1 MMLTGVAY
9 GLLGIKS
16 RELHNFMSVAYL
28 AVLAVTVLV
37 IYVMDPPVSNAVQGA
52 YFVAAIGTGLI
63 LGGIA
68 TVFSDLTDGLGCA
81 LGGFCISMWFLTL
94 TEGGLIQSKGG
105 KAGFIL
111 AFTCIAFVFSFAHY
125 TREFALLGCI
135 SFAGATI
142 TVLGIDCFSR
152 AGYKEFWI
160 YIWSEQDI
168 ALVIWADSA
177 NSDTTDLNT
186 DEFPLGTNTYPINR
200 GMRVETAAIVLLFL
214 LGLVTQ
220 SKLYQKIKQHREE
233 RDAEA
238 AQDAET
244 REKRESAIGKRVMD
258 TVSRDRARWD
268 SLYDRENGA
277 STTDEDGMKRAYASL
292 SDRHISSE
300 DMEMSD
306 LGSDREIHES
316 GIGASK
322 PASRLGVTIT
332 TVEAHDE
339 DEIRPIGARK
349 DIAGFMM
356 REQSPEQIPQDL
368 ETMER
373 PLSAAEAAFANSSN
387 NPSPRV
393 SVQQPVVASPPVVPL
408 PFRVPVGS
416 EEEPKK
422 AATNVGSRIE
432 SLSRRLSG
440 KRTSVASSM
449 KRQSFQSLP
458 DAGPSQED
466 LIVRHIEDDR
476 ASSIAAT
483 IDLLDI
489 DDLSPDALPEPRSPL
504 DQNFASQQ
512 QPVLEYTAEGLP
524 QESVSTSGVERMTE
538 ATEQSG
544 HLRPIDHLRPD
555 VTAFRKSV
563 AESFRLS
570 MLSDGDE
577 ERLKPEEDVEE
588 ELKPND
594 SVSRPVS
601 LQSALPERRN
611 SLKSAVTKSEVSH
624 AETLET
630 LKNNVP
636 ELPKNL
642 MIYRTNE
649 WAKHAAEAD
658 APSVEE
664 IERPESPGVQVQHEK
679 PQQNPR
685 KPLPVEQPTNVLAES
700 PLNTAG
706 PPVSA
711 EPMLNEEASSTPTSA
726 PGSRRQSSAN
736 LPQATQAAPEQ
747 LYTSRNSSAPNII
760 RGASFQA
767 RNPLR
772 DSRNSSTPVLS
783 TIPSDGPS
791 DGAALG
797 HRRQGTDVLTPLPS
811 DTLLDKRSSKLRA
824 RLSGASLGGGGSS
837 VPTYAFTS
845 TPDLRAADP
854 VALPVTPDDSAS
866 VRYAAATAAGDPA
879 EPDPDDIPLAARKAR
894 LPSRNSSADSVAGA
908 WPAPLHVAAR
918 DSAMGAGAGDAAAG
932 PRIQRTLSNF
942 DAAKRDS
949 NAQQWRASLSREQGR
964 GRAAAADEGRRA
976 VMIESKRRSEALRQF
991 AQMEKRSR
999 DDAFDRSMRS
1009 GAMLSRHNELLRRM
1023 EASVP
1028 KDG

>member
-1 MMLTGVAY
+1 L
-9 GLLGIKS
+9 KS
-16 RELHNFMSVAYL
+16 
-28 AVLAVTVLV
+28 
-37 IYVMDPPVSNAVQGA
+37 
-52 YFVAAIGTGLI
+52 
-63 LGGIA
+63 
-68 TVFSDLTDGLGCA
+68 
-81 LGGFCISMWFLTL
+81 
-94 TEGGLIQSKGG
+94 
-105 KAGFIL
+105 
-111 AFTCIAFVFSFAHY
+111 
-125 TREFALLGCI
+125 
-135 SFAGATI
+135 
-142 TVLGIDCFSR
+142 
-152 AGYKEFWI
+152 
-160 YIWSEQDI
+160 
-168 ALVIWADSA
+168 WADSA
-177 NSDTTDLNT
+177 NSDTIDLNS
-186 DEFPLGTNTYPINR
+186 DEFPLNTNTYPINR

-258 TVSRDRARWD
+258 AVSRDRARWD

-277 STTDEDGMKRAYASL
+277 STADEDGMKRPYASL

-306 LGSDREIHES
+306 LGSDREIQES
-316 GIGASK
+316 GISTTK
-322 PASRLGVTIT
+322 PASRLAVTIT
-332 TVEAHDE
+332 TAETNDE
-339 DEIRPIGARK
+339 DEIRPIDERK
-349 DIAGFMM
+349 YIAGLTM
-356 REQSPEQIPQDL
+356 RERSPEQIPPENL

-373 PLSAAEAAFANSSN
+373 PLSINEAAAANSSS

-393 SVQQPVVASPPVVPL
+393 SVQQTVVASPPVVPL

-422 AATNVGSRIE
+422 AGTNVGSRIE
-432 SLSRRLSG
+432 SLSRKLSG

-466 LIVRHIEDDR
+466 LIVRHIEDDQ
-476 ASSIAAT
+476 ASSVAAT

-489 DDLSPDALPEPRSPL
+489 DDLSPDALAEPKSPL

-512 QPVLEYTAEGLP
+512 QPVSEYTIESLP
-524 QESVSTSGVERMTE
+524 TESVSSPGVERMRET
-538 ATEQSG
+538 TEQSG
-544 HLRPIDHLRPD
+544 HLRPVDHLRPD
-555 VTAFRKSV
+555 ITAFRKSV
-563 AESFRLS
+563 ADSFRLS

-611 SLKSAVTKSEVSH
+611 SLKSAVAKSEVSR

-630 LKNNVP
+630 LKNSVP
-636 ELPKNL
+636 ELPKSL

-664 IERPESPGVQVQHEK
+664 IERPESPGIQVQHEK
-679 PQQNPR
+679 PEQNPR
-685 KPLPVEQPTNVLAES
+685 KPLQVEQATIVSSEPSLK
-700 PLNTAG
+700 TAG
-706 PPVSA
+706 LPVSA
-711 EPMLNEEASSTPTSA
+711 EPSLHEASSPATSA
-726 PGSRRQSSAN
+726 PVSRRQSTAN

-747 LYTSRNSSAPNII
+747 LYTSRNSSAPNIS
-760 RGASFQA
+760 RGTSFQA

-772 DSRNSSTPVLS
+772 DSRNSSTPILS
-783 TIPSDGPS
+783 TIPSEPAS

-824 RLSGASLGGGGSS
+824 RLSGASLGGSS

-845 TPDLRAADP
+845 TPDLRAAE
-854 VALPVTPDDSAS
+854 PVTPDDSAS
-866 VRYAAATAAGDPA
+866 VRAVAES

-894 LPSRNSSADSVAGA
+894 LPSRHSADSLGA
-908 WPAPLHVAAR
+908 WGGAPDPR
-918 DSAMGAGAGDAAAG
+918 DAQAGMGMGGGDAG
-932 PRIQRTLSNF
+932 PRIQRTASTF

-949 NAQQWRASLSREQGR
+949 NAQAWRASLGRENVR
-964 GRAAAADEGRRA
+964 GWPVADEARRL
-976 VMIESKRRSEALRQF
+976 VMLESKRRSEALRSA
-991 AQMEKRSR
+991 AQAQKRSR

-1009 GAMLSRHNELLRRM
+1009 GAMLSRHNELMRRM